1 MISVSYDS
9 LTYRYRAPVN
19 QIQIL
24 TKKSSVDRF
33 LNTKQRIIKD
43 KKRIEKTCARY
54 LGGLDP
60 WLPVTPPKNGIC
72 GMCYYIEKNKK
83 LGHCVNAK
91 VIDFFIKYLLSIGK

>member
-1 MISVSYDS
+1 M
-9 LTYRYRAPVN
+9 
-19 QIQIL
+19 L
-24 TKKSSVDRF
+24 TKESSVDKF

-54 LGGLDP
+54 LGSQDP
-60 WLPVTPPKNGIC
+60 WLPVIPPKNGIC